1 MVKQLVLKN
10 FVDQLIKQSEPASM
24 KKGNTSMHRTV
35 IVLAVVFISIEKVSS
50 INNDVG
56 TGNPK
61 MSNCMRMNGMMSL
74 RLFMMGMTPKCD
86 GNGNLLP
93 MQCFDHSEHCVC
105 VRKDGSMLNKPSKGL
120 RGCQCLVT
128 KDEEENS
135 GNLSLY
141 FTLRYDLSP
150 EIKISGLQF
159 GCVCEENL
167 Y

>member
-1 MVKQLVLKN
+1 
-10 FVDQLIKQSEPASM
+10 
-24 KKGNTSMHRTV
+24 MHRTV
-35 IVLAVVFISIEKVSS
+35 IVLAVVFIAIEKVSS

-93 MQCFDHSEHCVC
+93 MQCFEHSEHCVC

-120 RGCQCLVT
+120 KGCQCLVT

-135 GNLSLY
+135 GLIGAYIPQCEGDGTYKKHQCHYSTGY
-141 FTLRYDLSP
+141 CY
-150 EIKISGLQF
+150 
-159 GCVCEENL
+159 CVDPSTGQNTTVPSRNDVSCD
-167 Y
+167 